1 MTDAPKISSQGHAW
15 FARTVG
21 VLLVLIG
28 AILAAGGLWLAL
40 VRGSP
45 YYLLAGL
52 GLIASG
58 ALMVRRRVLGAW
70 VYVGVFAATLP
81 WALWESG
88 LNGWALIPRLFG
100 PFILLLLVAAC
111 VPDLTRDRAP
121 RRASLSLALGASAL
135 MGGLVIAVLLAGRP
149 PAPGAPTLGAAPL
162 TAAAAGADWPAYGG
176 TYGAQRYSTLAQITP
191 ANAGRLERAWL
202 VHTGDL
208 PATAEA
214 RARYGAETTPLKVGA
229 SLYLCTPKNVLMAL
243 DAATGKTRW
252 RFDPKVADIHIPYT
266 AACRGVA
273 YYAVPTAHYGDVCA
287 TRIIEGTLDARL
299 IAVDA
304 ATGRPC
310 PDFGFGGQVDTTQGI
325 GQNVPGM

>member
-121 RRASLSLALGASAL
+121 RRASLGLALGASAL
-135 MGGLVIAVLLAGRP
+135 MGVLVIAVLLAGRP
-149 PAPGAPTLGAAPL
+149 PRPGRADARSSALDGGGGRRRLARLWRDLWRPALLDLGA
-162 TAAAAGADWPAYGG
+162 D
-176 TYGAQRYSTLAQITP
+176 
-191 ANAGRLERAWL
+191 
-202 VHTGDL
+202 H
-208 PATAEA
+208 
-214 RARYGAETTPLKVGA
+214 
-229 SLYLCTPKNVLMAL
+229 
-243 DAATGKTRW
+243 
-252 RFDPKVADIHIPYT
+252 
-266 AACRGVA
+266 
-273 YYAVPTAHYGDVCA
+273 
-287 TRIIEGTLDARL
+287 
-299 IAVDA
+299 
-304 ATGRPC
+304 
-310 PDFGFGGQVDTTQGI
+310 
-325 GQNVPGM
+325 PG